1 MGKKA
6 PSPPQKQYAPVLG
19 QYRGG
24 EYRVRTTLERTK
36 GSPGSWATQLE
47 WYDPEEERFVWVV
60 RYDTAGGTP
69 HRDRNRVAR
78 HEPTD
83 RDLKGAQE
91 DLAENAAQYKVPGG
105 QRPGRG
111 GRGMTA
117 TRHNAKELEGVRHFG
132 L

>member
-60 RYDTAGGTP
+60 RYDTAGGIP

-91 DLAENAAQYKVPGG
+91 DLAENAAQYIEKYREASARGEEGG
-105 QRPGRG
+105 
-111 GRGMTA
+111 
-117 TRHNAKELEGVRHFG
+117 E
-132 L
+132 